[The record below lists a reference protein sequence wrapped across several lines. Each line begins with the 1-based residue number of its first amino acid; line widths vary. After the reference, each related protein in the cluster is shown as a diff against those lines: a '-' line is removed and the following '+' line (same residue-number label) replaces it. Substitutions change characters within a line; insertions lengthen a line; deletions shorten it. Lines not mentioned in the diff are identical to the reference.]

1 MSDGFGLAQNLLDI
15 NLQPQAPNLEL
26 VKRLGGEKTPKNVLR
41 KTAEQFE
48 SFFLQTVLESMTKTI
63 GAEDALG
70 NGGHAEKIWRSQMNE
85 HFAEA
90 ITQSGGIGIA
100 DSVYKELIALQEEN
114 GNEEND
120 GGKTSG
126 EESTNDSKPTTTEK

>member
-15 NLQPQAPNLEL
+15 NLQPQAPDLKL
-26 VKRLGGEKTPKNVLR
+26 VKRLGDKNAPKDVLR
-41 KTAEQFE
+41 ETAQQFE

-63 GAEDALG
+63 GSEDTIGDGG
-70 NGGHAEKIWRSQMNE
+70 NAEKIWRSQMNE

-100 DSVYKELIALQEEN
+100 DSVYKELLALQEEN
-114 GNEEND
+114 RN
-120 GGKTSG
+120 GGGTKSG
-126 EESTNDSKPTTTEK
+126 EESAKDSSTNKQAPSK